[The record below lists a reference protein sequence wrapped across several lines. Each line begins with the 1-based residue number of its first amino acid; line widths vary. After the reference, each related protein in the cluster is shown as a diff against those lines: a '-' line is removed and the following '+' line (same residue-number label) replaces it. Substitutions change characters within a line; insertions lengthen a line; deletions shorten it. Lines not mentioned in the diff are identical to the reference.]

1 MKMGRE
7 AEDRLWRGTRKS
19 FFEET
24 QRCPEGWGPL
34 AGDLERESGNAS
46 GTGIE
51 TKIGE
56 QGGMRGVTAEE
67 ADGMRGLA
75 GVTPWSCPEG
85 VTPELQL
92 APDNL

>member
-1 MKMGRE
+1 MPRGMGSSRRRPRTGE
-7 AEDRLWRGTRKS
+7 
-19 FFEET
+19 
-24 QRCPEGWGPL
+24 
-34 AGDLERESGNAS
+34 GNAS

-56 QGGMRGVTAEE
+56 QGGMGGVTAEE

-75 GVTPWSCPEG
+75 GVTPWTCPEG

>member
-7 AEDRLWRGTRKS
+7 AEIALAGTRKS

-34 AGDLERESGNAS
+34 AGDLERERWDAS

-56 QGGMRGVTAEE
+56 QGGMGGMMAEE
-67 ADGMRGLA
+67 ADG
-75 GVTPWSCPEG
+75 
-85 VTPELQL
+85 
-92 APDNL
+92 